1 MTDMM
6 SLKETSTRQLR
17 QKLASLG
24 RLVDELE
31 DATRSLHRMEDEIM
45 DLQDKV
51 IQAEGSNSGLLS
63 EVDLLRRRVLAVEG
77 KDEEVRKA
85 EEMCRRLKEKLEGE
99 ARLSRELRA
108 EVDKLQGRMAELEK
122 LEEAFGRSKSDCT
135 QLSLSLN
142 EEKNLTR
149 KLTAELELLR
159 SRVKELESTEH
170 RLDKSEKSILAELE
184 KLKSLTVVLAE
195 ERKATG
201 DTLQASE
208 RRIRELTTKLEM
220 TNRISSADQGKNSS
234 NLRANVNEKTYGYTG
249 DLMIEGDMSTELGKG
264 GGLDSITISHN
275 VGLRKKVGQEDN
287 KIKDLT
293 QEIERL
299 KKRLTLL
306 EMVEEDLKKTEA
318 KHNELQERFLSEQSL
333 AKLLGHQLEEMKEQM
348 SRERAVGNGET
359 HLPPETRHRSR
370 PDKPKYRGVAVEE
383 PPVVAKERSQE
394 VFSSQP
400 RSQREKVRNRD
411 LLPEDDHGGKGYR
424 RPLSPSVGRR
434 FQRASSNPRAA
445 AAAPSER
452 RSEQKAPSPSR
463 EQKNQEPLPEKARKA
478 RDPPAVL
485 SRYPPAANESNG
497 KRPWGAHGKASVNG
511 TRGNKAELDDGDLE
525 QAVLSDRQR
534 KGLSYTETPGHE
546 RPAPGDD
553 VGEEPAPTITG
564 LLNGT
569 SPAGRNHSAPPTT
582 SDSGARNSYVVEFE
596 VPPEEVPG
604 GAGTPITTSRSRR
617 SKYQRSS
624 SRSHS
629 QDLGLEYTAARCV
642 PVPEDKQVAE
652 VGLHQLEVRR
662 VCSPREGLRSKA
674 VIKPAIIAIDKKEV
688 MSTGAETGA
697 GGQRSPPRPGP
708 NKVTSSITIPPSELS
723 SQRPGMA
730 GTTKEIHTSTSNITI
745 GTSDNIAHRSNLTIP
760 YEISIHRSDI
770 TVKMSGSGSDSSDE
784 DGTESVSG
792 LSVSTRVGVKVA
804 GGGGASE
811 QDLGGSPSPTTTT
824 TTPSYRRGGQ
834 DVDGPDRSSW
844 RSGRASEVSAEPA
857 KREKDLGLDYSRLA
871 NRRTGQGRQGGES
884 AGGGAALSEGYT
896 RRLSNFSNSSDSSE
910 SRRSSVSEPGR
921 SYLPMDTAARRRQ
934 HTASVASKV
943 ADWNN
948 SCTMTGQDSSDLLS
962 ALNSSVMSKRKEM
975 AKQILSELVTERVPR
990 ADPAGKRQS
999 VKLELRRNAEGSPTH
1014 SSGSRSEDTTP
1025 VGILSQMRM
1034 TSRR

>member
-31 DATRSLHRMEDEIM
+31 EATRSLHRMEDEIM

-159 SRVKELESTEH
+159 GRVKELESTEH

-201 DTLQASE
+201 ETLQASE

-220 TNRISSADQGKNSS
+220 TNRISSVDQGKNSS

-264 GGLDSITISHN
+264 GGLDAITISHN

-370 PDKPKYRGVAVEE
+370 PDKPKYRGAAEE

-394 VFSSQP
+394 VLSSQP

-411 LLPEDDHGGKGYR
+411 LLPEDDRGGKGYR
-424 RPLSPSVGRR
+424 RPLSPSMGRR

-445 AAAPSER
+445 AAPSER
-452 RSEQKAPSPSR
+452 RPERKTPSPSP
-463 EQKNQEPLPEKARKA
+463 ELKNQELPLPEKARKA

-525 QAVLSDRQR
+525 QAVLPDRR
-534 KGLSYTETPGHE
+534 LSYPETPGH
-546 RPAPGDD
+546 GDE
-553 VGEEPAPTITG
+553 VGEEPTSTITG

-582 SDSGARNSYVVEFE
+582 SHSGARNSYVVEFE
-596 VPPEEVPG
+596 VPPAAEPEEVPG
-604 GAGTPITTSRSRR
+604 GTTTTTTSARSRR

-624 SRSHS
+624 SRSLS

-642 PVPEDKQVAE
+642 AEDKQMAE
-652 VGLHQLEVRR
+652 VGLHHLEVRR

-688 MSTGAETGA
+688 MSTGAEPGA
-697 GGQRSPPRPGP
+697 GEQRSPPRPVP

-723 SQRPGMA
+723 SQRPA
-730 GTTKEIHTSTSNITI
+730 TPKEIHTSTSNITI
-745 GTSDNIAHRSNLTIP
+745 GSSDTIAHRSNLTIP

-770 TVKMSGSGSDSSDE
+770 TVKMSGSDSSDE

-792 LSVSTRVGVKVA
+792 LSVSTRVGVKV
-804 GGGGASE
+804 GGGATE
-811 QDLGGSPSPTTTT
+811 QDLGGSPTTTT
-824 TTPSYRRGGQ
+824 TSSSSSSYRGGGQ
-834 DVDGPDRSSW
+834 GVDGPERTSW

-871 NRRTGQGRQGGES
+871 PRRTGQGRQGGEPV
-884 AGGGAALSEGYT
+884 GGGAALSEGYA

-910 SRRSSVSEPGR
+910 SRRSPVSEPGR
-921 SYLPMDTAARRRQ
+921 SYLAMDTAARRRQ
-934 HTASVASKV
+934 HSASVASKV

-948 SCTMTGQDSSDLLS
+948 SCTMTGQDNSDLLS

-999 VKLELRRNAEGSPTH
+999 VQLELRRNAEGSPTH
-1014 SSGSRSEDTTP
+1014 QSGARSEDTTP
-1025 VGILSQMRM
+1025 VGILSQIRM